1 MTMIVGVHGIWNYGY
16 YRPSRDAAVAAAAIS
31 ADWTTWLHDG
41 LAAARGKADAMPVSV
56 AYYAHHLHRGTAQG
70 TDVTQ
75 LDEDA
80 QSLITDW
87 VELLRET
94 PVTAQGTRT
103 IRARAAVDWLT
114 THYGEAARRFAMIF
128 AKEVSSYLKAPADR
142 RRLAA
147 RDAVAETI
155 RTAARQDEA
164 VTVVAHSLGS
174 VVVYEALWAHPE
186 LRVDRLVTLGSP
198 LGMPGVIFD
207 RLDPAPGQR
216 GGRPPGVSEWINL
229 ADIGDLVAVPRT
241 GLSSSFDGIVSE
253 NPVLTIAKWD
263 FHSVRSYLSCADVA
277 EATWP
282 R

>member
-1 MTMIVGVHGIWNYGY
+1 MIVGVHGIWNYSY
-16 YRPSRDAAVAAAAIS
+16 YRSSRDATVATAAIS
-31 ADWTTWLHDG
+31 SDWTAWLREG
-41 LAAARGKADAMPVSV
+41 LTTARGKPDDAPVRV

-70 TDVTQ
+70 ADITQ

-80 QSLITDW
+80 QTLLTDW
-87 VELLRET
+87 VELLREA
-94 PVTAQGTRT
+94 PVISQGTRT

-114 THYGEAARRFAMIF
+114 AHYGEPARRFAMIF
-128 AKEVSSYLKAPADR
+128 AREVSSYLKTPNGR

-198 LGMPGVIFD
+198 LGMPGVVFD
-207 RLDPAPGQR
+207 RLDPAPGSR
-216 GGRPPGVSEWINL
+216 GSRPPGVSEWINL

-241 GLSSSFDGIVSE
+241 GLSSAFDGVVSE
-253 NPVLTIAKWD
+253 NPALTIAKWD
-263 FHSVRSYLSCADVA
+263 FHTVRSYLSCADVA
-277 EATWP
+277 AVTGT